1 MKTNKIILSA
11 MMALSLGAV
20 VTSCS
25 DFEEVNTNPLSTGAD
40 KIKPYYSLGG
50 SIIGAQQD
58 PNIAERLFVINWA
71 AAARQDGE
79 DGYEVSVGVCSDS
92 YSAESW
98 SYEAKW
104 LTKVNTAVQLAENPQ
119 GTLSAHEKEF
129 YPNILQMARI
139 WRVYLMSEICDN
151 FGPVP
156 LDGFQGVNPTFSS
169 EKDVYYWMLSELAD
183 AIGKI
188 NLSIEPTSDE
198 AKNDPAYGFDAA
210 KWKAYGISMRMRLAM
225 RLSEADPSKAQS
237 EFEAAVAQGQGITT
251 TDGTFRVQEYPEW
264 SDWAGVMSR
273 SWDWQELSA
282 TMANLTT
289 NLGGA
294 DPVEALKT
302 VVKSTTTTD
311 EEGNEV
317 SLYESHKKDAATYL
331 GVKLDKHFEAT
342 SDNPTQQY
350 FFDGLPTRVD
360 PRALVY
366 FFLPGDYNNR
376 NKSGVVS
383 AFTNS
388 DGRSPQEQICFNTGS
403 DGTSEEEVARVDA
416 TYAWN
421 GLPAGWYN
429 DDLISTNG
437 IVKGSQTCGNRG
449 YSGTYPALADDY
461 RDSNNQRVFFGPW
474 ETYFLLA
481 EAAERG
487 WNVGT
492 TGEAAYYNGIKASF
506 EYNGLGDLYDAYI
519 ASEDYNRVGT
529 SVKWS
534 HTTEPTATEMK
545 YIDGYT
551 KAEMTTTYNYPNPN
565 NILYA
570 GKKLNDHLTKIITQ
584 AYIANT
590 PWLPLENWSNHRR
603 LGLPFF
609 EIPAVSSSLTYMPA
623 WTRTSCQG
631 AQKTDYFYQRMT
643 YPSSLQSSDAAGYR
657 QAVSLLKGNSD
668 SSLTPLWWA
677 IGGH

>member
-1 MKTNKIILSA
+1 MKTNKTILSA
-11 MMALSLGAV
+11 MMALALGAV

-25 DFEEVNTNPLSTGAD
+25 DFEEVNTDPLSTGAD
-40 KIKPYYSLGG
+40 KIKPYYSLGA

-79 DGYEVSVGVCSDS
+79 DGYDVSAGRCSDS
-92 YSAESW
+92 FSAESW
-98 SYEAKW
+98 SYEARW
-104 LTKVNTAVQLAENPQ
+104 LTRVNTAVQLAEDPQ
-119 GTLSAHEKEF
+119 GTLTAHEKEF
-129 YPNILQMARI
+129 YPNVLQMARI
-139 WRVYLMSEICDN
+139 WRVYLMSELTDN

-183 AIGKI
+183 AVGKI
-188 NLSIEPTSDE
+188 DLTVEPTSDE

-251 TDGTFRVQEYPEW
+251 ADGTFRVQEYPGW
-264 SDWAGVMSR
+264 DDWTGVMSR

-294 DPVEALKT
+294 DPREALKT
-302 VVKSTTTTD
+302 VVKSTTATD
-311 EEGNEV
+311 EEGNEAGR
-317 SLYESHKKDAATYL
+317 YDARMKDAGTYL
-331 GVKLDKHFEAT
+331 GVKLEDHWEKT
-342 SDNPTQQY
+342 TDNPTQQY
-350 FFDGLPTRVD
+350 FFDALPTRVD

-366 FFLPGDYNNR
+366 YFLPGDYTNR
-376 NKSGVVS
+376 TKSGVVS
-383 AFTNS
+383 AFTNE
-388 DGRSPQEQICFNTGS
+388 DGRSPQEQICYKSEDDGS
-403 DGTSEEEVARVDA
+403 ETELARVDA
-416 TYAWN
+416 TFAWN
-421 GLPAGWYN
+421 GLTAGWGH
-429 DDLISTNG
+429 DDKTTTNG
-437 IVKGSQTCGNRG
+437 LVNGSQTCGNRG
-449 YSGTYPALADDY
+449 YAGTYPALADDY

-481 EAAERG
+481 EAAVRG

-492 TGEAAYYNGIKASF
+492 TGEAAYYAGIKASF

-519 ASEDYNRVGT
+519 ASNDYNRVGT
-529 SVKWS
+529 SVNWN
-534 HTTEPTATEMK
+534 HTEEPVATTMT
-545 YIDGYT
+545 YINGYT
-551 KAEMTTTYNYPNPN
+551 KAEGETTYNYPNAN
-565 NILYA
+565 NALYA
-570 GKKLNDHLTKIITQ
+570 GNKLNDHLTKIITQ

-609 EIPAVSSSLTYMPA
+609 EIPAASSSLTYMPS
-623 WTRTSCQG
+623 WTTTSYQG

-657 QAVSLLKGNSD
+657 QACSLLKGGND

>member
-1 MKTNKIILSA
+1 MKTNKTILSA
-11 MMALSLGAV
+11 MMALALGAV

-25 DFEEVNTNPLSTGAD
+25 DFEEVNTDPLSTGAD
-40 KIKPYYSLGG
+40 KIKPYYSLGA

-79 DGYEVSVGVCSDS
+79 DGYDVSVGRCSDS
-92 YSAESW
+92 FSGESW
-98 SYEAKW
+98 TYEARW
-104 LTKVNTAVQLAENPQ
+104 LTRVNTAVQLAEDPQ
-119 GTLSAHEKEF
+119 GTLTAHEKEF
-129 YPNILQMARI
+129 YPNVLQMARI
-139 WRVYLMSEICDN
+139 WRVYLMSELTDN

-169 EKDVYYWMLSELAD
+169 EKDVYYWMLEELAD
-183 AIGKI
+183 AVGKI
-188 NLSIEPTSDE
+188 NLTVEPTSDE

-225 RLSEADPSKAQS
+225 RLSEADPAKAQS

-251 TDGTFRVQEYPEW
+251 TDGTFRVQEYPGW
-264 SDWAGVMSR
+264 DDWTGVMSR

-294 DPVEALKT
+294 DPREALKT
-302 VVKSTTTTD
+302 VVKSTTATD
-311 EEGNEV
+311 EDGNDV
-317 SLYESHKKDAATYL
+317 GRYDARMKDAGTYL
-331 GVKLDKHFEAT
+331 GVKLEDHWENT
-342 SDNPTQQY
+342 TDNPTQQY
-350 FFDGLPTRVD
+350 FFDALPTKVD

-366 FFLPGDYNNR
+366 YFLPGDYTNR
-376 NKSGVVS
+376 TKSGVVS
-383 AFTNS
+383 AFTNE
-388 DGRSPQEQICFNTGS
+388 DGRSPQVQICYKAEDDGS
-403 DGTSEEEVARVDA
+403 ETELARVDA
-416 TYAWN
+416 TFAWN
-421 GLPAGWYN
+421 GLTAGWTK
-429 DDLISTNG
+429 DDKTTTNG
-437 IVKGSQTCGNRG
+437 IVNGSQTCGNRG

-481 EAAERG
+481 EAAVRG
-487 WNVGT
+487 WNVNT
-492 TGEAAYYNGIKASF
+492 TGEAAYYAGIKASF
-506 EYNGLGDLYDAYI
+506 EYNGLADLYDAYI
-519 ASEDYNRVGT
+519 ASNDYNRVGT
-529 SVKWS
+529 SVNWN
-534 HTTEPTATEMK
+534 HTTEPTTTQMTFV
-545 YIDGYT
+545 DGYT
-551 KAEMTTTYNYPNPN
+551 KKTDTTPYEYPNAN

-570 GKKLNDHLTKIITQ
+570 GHKLNDHLTKIITQ

-609 EIPAVSSSLTYMPA
+609 EIPAASASLTYMPN
-623 WTRTSCQG
+623 WTTKSHEG
-631 AQKTDYFYQRMT
+631 AQKPDYFYQRMT
-643 YPSSLQSSDAAGYR
+643 YPSTLQSSDAAGYR
-657 QAVSLLKGNSD
+657 QACSLLKGGND

>member
-1 MKTNKIILSA
+1 MKTNKTILSA
-11 MMALSLGAV
+11 MMALALGAV

-25 DFEEVNTNPLSTGAD
+25 DFEEVNTDPLSTGAD
-40 KIKPYYSLGG
+40 KIKPYYSLGA

-79 DGYEVSVGVCSDS
+79 DGYDVSVGRCSDDF
-92 YSAESW
+92 ARESW
-98 SYEAKW
+98 TYEARW
-104 LTKVNTAVQLAENPQ
+104 LTRVNTAVQLAEDPQ
-119 GTLSAHEKEF
+119 GTLTAHEKEF
-129 YPNILQMARI
+129 YPNVLQMARI
-139 WRVYLMSEICDN
+139 WRVYLMSELTDN

-169 EKDVYYWMLSELAD
+169 EKDVYYWMLEELAD
-183 AIGKI
+183 AVGKI
-188 NLSIEPTSDE
+188 DLTVEPTSDE

-225 RLSEADPSKAQS
+225 RLSEADPAKAQS

-251 TDGTFRVQEYPEW
+251 TDGTFRVQEYPGW
-264 SDWAGVMSR
+264 DDWTGVMSR

-294 DPVEALKT
+294 DPREALKT
-302 VVKSTTTTD
+302 VVKSTTATD
-311 EEGNEV
+311 EDGNDV
-317 SLYESHKKDAATYL
+317 GRYDARMKDAGTYL
-331 GVKLDKHFEAT
+331 GVKLEDHWEEKT
-342 SDNPTQQY
+342 DNPTKQY
-350 FFDGLPTRVD
+350 FFDALPTKVD

-366 FFLPGDYNNR
+366 YFLPGDYTNR
-376 NKSGVVS
+376 TKSGVVS
-383 AFTNS
+383 AFTNE
-388 DGRSPQEQICFNTGS
+388 DGRSPQVQICYKAEDDGS
-403 DGTSEEEVARVDA
+403 ETELARVDA
-416 TYAWN
+416 TFAWN
-421 GLPAGWYN
+421 GLTAGWTK
-429 DDLISTNG
+429 DDKTTTNG
-437 IVKGSQTCGNRG
+437 IVNGSQTCGNRG

-481 EAAERG
+481 EAAVRG
-487 WNVGT
+487 WNVNT
-492 TGEAAYYNGIKASF
+492 TGEAAYYAGIKASF
-506 EYNGLGDLYDAYI
+506 EYNGLADLYDAYI
-519 ASEDYNRVGT
+519 ASNDYNRVGT
-529 SVKWS
+529 SVNWN
-534 HTTEPTATEMK
+534 HTTEPVATTMK
-545 YIDGYT
+545 YINGYT
-551 KAEMTTTYNYPNPN
+551 KAEEETTYNYPNAN
-565 NILYA
+565 NALYT
-570 GKKLNDHLTKIITQ
+570 GNKLNDHLTKIITQ

-609 EIPAVSSSLTYMPA
+609 EIPVASASLTYMPA
-623 WTRTSCQG
+623 WNTKSHEG
-631 AQKTDYFYQRMT
+631 AQLPDYFYQRMT
-643 YPSSLQSSDAAGYR
+643 YPSTLQSSDAAGYR
-657 QAVSLLKGNSD
+657 QACSLLKGGND

>member
-1 MKTNKIILSA
+1 MKTNKTILSA
-11 MMALSLGAV
+11 MMALSLGAA

-79 DGYEVSVGVCSDS
+79 DGYGIGIGRCTDS
-92 YSAESW
+92 FTAESW

-119 GTLSAHEKEF
+119 GTLTAHEKEF
-129 YPNILQMARI
+129 YPNVLQMARI
-139 WRVYLMSEICDN
+139 WRVYLMSEIADN

-169 EKDVYYWMLSELAD
+169 EKDVYYWMLQELAE
-183 AIGKI
+183 AIDGI
-188 NLSIEPTSDE
+188 DVSVEPTNDE
-198 AKNDPAYGFDAA
+198 GKNDPAYGFDAA

-225 RLSEADPSKAQS
+225 RLSEADPSKAKS

-251 TDGTFRVQEYPEW
+251 TDGTFRVQEYPGW
-264 SDWAGVMSR
+264 DDWTGVMSR

-294 DPVEALKT
+294 NPVAALKT

-311 EEGNEV
+311 ASGV
-317 SLYESHKKDAATYL
+317 ESGRYDSHMKDASTYL
-331 GVKLDKHFEAT
+331 GVKLDKHWEAT
-342 SDNPTQQY
+342 TDNPTQQY
-350 FFDGLPTRVD
+350 FFDALPTKVD

-376 NKSGVVS
+376 TKSGVVS
-383 AFTNS
+383 AFTNAS
-388 DGRSPQEQICFNTGS
+388 GKYPQVQICFDK
-403 DGTSEEEVARVDA
+403 DGENEKEVARVDA

-421 GLPAGWYN
+421 GLTAGWSK
-429 DDLISTNG
+429 DDKTKTNG
-437 IVKGSQTCGNRG
+437 LVNGSQTLGAGG
-449 YSGTYPALADDY
+449 YGGTYPALADDY
-461 RDSNNQRVFFGPW
+461 RDSNNKRVFFGPW

-492 TGEAAYYNGIKASF
+492 TAEAAYYAGIKASF
-506 EYNGLGDLYDAYI
+506 EYNGLGDLYDSYI
-519 ASEDYNRVGT
+519 DSEDYNRVGT

-534 HTTEPTATEMK
+534 HTTEPTATQMT
-545 YIDGYT
+545 YVDGYT
-551 KAEMTTTYNYPNPN
+551 KETKTTTYEYPNAN

-570 GKKLNDHLTKIITQ
+570 GHKLNDHLTKIITQ

-609 EIPAVSSSLTYMPA
+609 EIPAASASLTYMPA
-623 WTRTSCQG
+623 WTKDSYKS
-631 AQKTDYFYQRMT
+631 AQSTDYFYQRMT

-657 QAVSLLKGNSD
+657 QACGLLKGGVD
-668 SSLTPLWWA
+668 SQLTPLWWA